1 MLTEQDR
8 FDGSLEDLLRIKEA
22 LPGLSVLRKDFL
34 LDVEDV
40 EVSWRAGADAVL
52 LIASLLDRDTLAAMH
67 AEALRLGMSALVEI
81 HDAEDVEKCRAVAPP
96 AHRHQQP

>member
-8 FDGSLEDLLRIKEA
+8 FDGSLEDLGRIKEA

-67 AEALRLGMSALVEI
+67 AAGAPSSA
-81 HDAEDVEKCRAVAPP
+81 
-96 AHRHQQP
+96 